1 MLLQQWR
8 FVRYNVCSNSQ
19 NRVSCFLYSHFRWP
33 SLRDACQQEMRK
45 GYVHFREVIE
55 ARMKCRKELRHFLTQ
70 MSKKY
75 YDRDDHVCDPEF
87 LASFRNCFRSTVV
100 FEDEDLDLLIRP
112 DETAQRLN
120 YFINELTS
128 FLQQSQI
135 IYQKDGI
142 YYK

>member
-1 MLLQQWR
+1 MYAVIR
-8 FVRYNVCSNSQ
+8 KVE
-19 NRVSCFLYSHFRWP
+19 VSSFLYSHFRWP
-33 SLRDACQQEMRK
+33 SFRDACQQEMRK
-45 GYVHFREVIE
+45 GNVNFREVVE
-55 ARMKCRKELRHFLTQ
+55 ARMKYRKELRHFLTQ
-70 MSKKY
+70 ISKKY
-75 YDRDDHVCDPEF
+75 YDHDDHVCDAEF

-120 YFINELTS
+120 YFMNDLTS

-142 YYK
+142 FYK